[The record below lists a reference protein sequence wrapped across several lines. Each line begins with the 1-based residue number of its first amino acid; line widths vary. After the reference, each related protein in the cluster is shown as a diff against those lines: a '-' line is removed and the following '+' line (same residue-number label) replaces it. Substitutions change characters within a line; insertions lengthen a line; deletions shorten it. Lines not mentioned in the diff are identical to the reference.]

1 MNIVKIL
8 KTPFLQNTF
17 GRLLLNIRF
26 FLAKQNYL
34 KFETTNKEMFPV
46 LKFLIAFRALTKQVK
61 AEVYLEPCQ
70 TSKME
75 HLAKIVND

>member
-1 MNIVKIL
+1 
-8 KTPFLQNTF
+8 
-17 GRLLLNIRF
+17 
-26 FLAKQNYL
+26 
-34 KFETTNKEMFPV
+34 MFPV